1 MKLRLTP
8 VTENLLDM
16 THLDPSF
23 EEFSQ
28 HQSMTNRIKEI
39 LREYPVDG
47 PVLFQEQIQNSED
60 AGATTVKFLL
70 DTNDNRDFMGNTLL
84 GDTMKA
90 CHGESLWVY
99 NDAQFSEED
108 FRNILNV
115 GGATKKEKTDKIGS
129 FGIGFNSV
137 YHITDV
143 PSIVSGK

>member
-1 MKLRLTP
+1 MRHLIPVLTP
-8 VTENLLDM
+8 STVLLII
-16 THLDPSF
+16 
-23 EEFSQ
+23 
-28 HQSMTNRIKEI
+28 QSMTNRIKEI

-70 DTNDNRDFMGNTLL
+70 DTNDNRDFDKTLL
-84 GDTMKA
+84 GETMKA
-90 CHGESLWVY
+90 CNGESLWIY

-108 FRNILNV
+108 FENILNV

-137 YHITDV
+137 YHLTDV
-143 PSIVSGK
+143 PSIVSGKYQ